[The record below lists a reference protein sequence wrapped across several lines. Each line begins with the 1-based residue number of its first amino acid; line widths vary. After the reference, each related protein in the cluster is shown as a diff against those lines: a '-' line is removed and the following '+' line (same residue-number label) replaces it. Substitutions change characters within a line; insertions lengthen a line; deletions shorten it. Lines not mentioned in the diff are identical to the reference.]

1 MEKIKVVLVGYGYW
15 GKNIL
20 RCLMAEPSIEVVCV
34 CDKNSESITRVK
46 EIYPSLTVSNDFD
59 REITSER
66 CDAVVIATP
75 VKTHFAI
82 AKLAITSNKHVLVE
96 KPMCSSSAEAAKLNS
111 LAEAHGVTLM
121 VDHTYLFHPVVS
133 QIKSL
138 IDSGDLG
145 EISYLDSRRINL
157 GLFQPDVDVVWDLAP
172 HDFSVAQYLLGGFP
186 EHVHATGY
194 CHVNEGL
201 PDIAYVTTNFD
212 NNTLAHFN
220 LSWMSP
226 TKKREMLI
234 GGSKRMAVWNDL
246 DNEQPL
252 KVYDSGISYS
262 AAHER
267 ENIMPSYRVGS
278 IFSPKL
284 KREEPLAQVMKHFS
298 GVVSGKEKS
307 IMDGKSGYECVKIL
321 EKISESIRINQLAEF
336 SFCSSEPDD
345 SLKMPVGKI

>member
-1 MEKIKVVLVGYGYW
+1 MKKVRVVLVGYGYW

-34 CDKNSESITRVK
+34 CDKNLGSLERAQ
-46 EIYPSLTVSNDFD
+46 EIYPSLSVSDDFH
-59 REITSER
+59 REITSEL
-66 CDAVVIATP
+66 CDAVVVATP

-82 AKLAITSNKHVLVE
+82 AKMAITNKKHVLVE
-96 KPMCSSSAEAAKLNS
+96 KPICSSSAEAAELIF
-111 LAEAHGVTLM
+111 LAKTHGVTLM

-138 IDSGDLG
+138 IDSGELG

-172 HDFSVAQYLLGGFP
+172 HDFSVAQYLLGGVP
-186 EHVHATGY
+186 AHVHATGY

-201 PDIAYVTTNFD
+201 PDMAYVTTNFD

-252 KVYDSGISYS
+252 KVYDSGISFS
-262 AAHER
+262 PAHER
-267 ENIMPSYRVGS
+267 ENVIPTYRLGS

-284 KREEPLAQVMKHFS
+284 EREEPLAQVMKHFS
-298 GVVSGKEKS
+298 AVVTGKEKS
-307 IMDGKSGYECVKIL
+307 KMDGKKGYECVKFL
-321 EKISESIRINQLAEF
+321 EKISESIKINQRAKF
-336 SFCSSEPDD
+336 PSSLSETDD
-345 SLKMPVGKI
+345 LLKMPAGKI